1 MTSIRPACDPKPN
14 SQQMYSAIN
23 FSFTRQIRSFINQK
37 KRAHTVSFA
46 QAITTE
52 NQQINCSVKIV

>member
-1 MTSIRPACDPKPN
+1 MTSIRSACDPKPN

-37 KRAHTVSFA
+37 KRAHTVSFV
-46 QAITTE
+46 QATITE